1 MYLAEA
7 TRPDIAF
14 AVNYLSRRQVN
25 PTEEDWKEVKRI
37 FRYLRGTSDLGLT
50 YRAKDENLTAMTDA
64 SFRDCSDS
72 SSTGGY
78 IIKLFGDPIMW
89 RSHKQTY
96 VTLSTCQAEYLAM
109 SDACQE
115 LLLLDKAIRDMIS
128 KTMYPV
134 TIWCDNKSAIDCTQ
148 MDGNHKLKN
157 FDDNLETIRRDLEN
171 REKSGSKSHIVV
183 THGDYIKSCV
193 IEGKVTVRWV
203 STKENEADIMTK
215 LLPFNTHK

>member
-1 MYLAEA
+1 MYLAGA

-25 PTEEDWKEVKRI
+25 PTEKDWMEVKRI

-50 YRAKDENLTAMTDA
+50 YRAKDENLTAMADV

-78 IIKLFGDPIMW
+78 IIKLYGDPIMW

-96 VTLSTCQAEYLAM
+96 VTLSTCKAEYLAM

-115 LLLLDKAIRDMIS
+115 LVSLHKAIRDITG

-134 TIWCDNKSAIDCTQ
+134 TIWCDNKSAIDFTQ
-148 MDGNHKLKN
+148 MDGNHKLRN
-157 FDDNLETIRRDLEN
+157 FDDC
-171 REKSGSKSHIVV
+171 
-183 THGDYIKSCV
+183 Y
-193 IEGKVTVRWV
+193 VRG
-203 STKENEADIMTK
+203 
-215 LLPFNTHK
+215 